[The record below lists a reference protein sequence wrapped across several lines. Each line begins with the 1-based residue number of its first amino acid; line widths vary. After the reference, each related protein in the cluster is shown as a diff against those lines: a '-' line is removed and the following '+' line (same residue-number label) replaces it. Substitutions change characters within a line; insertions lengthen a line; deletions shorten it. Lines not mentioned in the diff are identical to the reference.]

1 MYRNPWFTAVLGLI
15 VGLVLGYVFA
25 ERQPVPPGR
34 ALRLGAGQNANQSG
48 AMPEGH
54 PPISAEGGQANQ
66 LFQQQVSEVQN
77 LLAANPN
84 DPGLMAAL
92 GNLYFDASRWEEAR
106 GWYERA
112 LEIDSDNPN
121 VITDLAVV
129 YRNLKQ
135 PQKSLEL
142 LDRAIAIRGD
152 HWQAWYNRVVIL
164 QFDLHDHDQ
173 AAASLETLRQLR
185 ASDASIPDL
194 SALEREVLGG

>member
-1 MYRNPWFTAVLGLI
+1 MYRNPWFTAILGLI

-34 ALRLGAGQNANQSG
+34 ALSLGAGQSAGQSG

-54 PPISAEGGQANQ
+54 PPVDAAAGQENQ
-66 LFQQQVSEVQN
+66 LFRQQVTEIQN
-77 LLAANPN
+77 LLAANPS

-92 GNLYFDASRWEEAR
+92 GNLYFDASRWEEAEV
-106 GWYERA
+106 WYQRA
-112 LEIDSDNPN
+112 LEIDSENPN
-121 VITDLAVV
+121 IITDLAVV

-135 PQKSLEL
+135 PDRSLEL
-142 LDRAIAIRGD
+142 LDRAIGIRSD

-173 AAASLETLRQLR
+173 AASSLKTLQQLR
-185 ASDASIPDL
+185 ANNPSIPDL
-194 SALEREVLGG
+194 SPLEKEVLGQ